1 MLQKI
6 VDLKNRWV
14 VPVLSALVVLGFS
27 ATGALAEGG
36 STSLESLIDFDNL
49 APQVLDLMKTAVA
62 AAASVG
68 AVVMAATVC
77 WRFFK
82 RFIRG

>member
-27 ATGALAEGG
+27 ATGAFAADPVPM
-36 STSLESLIDFDNL
+36 ESLIDFDNL

>member
-27 ATGALAEGG
+27 ATGAFAADPPA
-36 STSLESLIDFDNL
+36 LESLIDFDNL

-68 AVVMAATVC
+68 VVVMAATVC